1 MSNEWRD
8 RPERGGRRITRFYI
22 WLCLTVG
29 RRMARPILYGI
40 ALYFVLS
47 APRERAASAQYL
59 ARVGKGAPGP
69 LDIYRHF
76 FTFSTVIMDRLY
88 FLANRTEQL
97 SVALHGIDTFHEI
110 RATNHGFLLASA
122 HFGSFEALRV
132 LAISERNLPVKA
144 LMHTET
150 SSQLNDLLSSFNP
163 TVTDSVIALGQ
174 PGAMLEVKEWLEQG
188 GIVGILADRIAD
200 GEKLTM
206 VDFLGSPAPFPL
218 GPWLLAGMLK
228 VPVLLCFAVYRGGGH
243 YDIYFEMLADAL
255 DTARRDR
262 EAAAERLAARYAERL
277 AHYCRLAPYNWFNLF
292 DFWDDGKTAAP

>member
-1 MSNEWRD
+1 MSSEWRD

-29 RRMARPILYGI
+29 RRLARPILYGI

-47 APRERAASAQYL
+47 APRERAASAWYL

-76 FTFSTVIMDRLY
+76 FTFSTVIMDRLF
-88 FLANRTEQL
+88 FLAERTEQIT
-97 SVALHGIDTFHEI
+97 VAFHGVETFHALQDSG
-110 RATNHGFLLASA
+110 RGFLLASA
-122 HFGSFEALRV
+122 HFGSFEAMRV
-132 LAISERNLPVKA
+132 MGISGRNLPVKA

-163 TVTDSVIALGQ
+163 AVTESVIALGK

-188 GIVGILADRIAD
+188 GIVGILADRITAGD
-200 GEKLTM
+200 KVTM

-228 VPVLLCFAVYRGGGH
+228 VPVLLCFAVYRGRGH
-243 YDIYFEMLADAL
+243 YDIYFEMLTEAL
-255 DTARRDR
+255 ETARQDRD
-262 EAAAERLAARYAERL
+262 AAAERLAARYAERL

-292 DFWDDGKTAAP
+292 DFWGDGKSAVS

>member
-1 MSNEWRD
+1 MSSEWRD

-47 APRERAASAQYL
+47 APRERAASVQYL
-59 ARVGKGAPGP
+59 ARVGKGRPGP
-69 LDIYRHF
+69 MDLYRHF
-76 FTFSTVIMDRLY
+76 FTFSTVIMDRLF
-88 FLANRTEQL
+88 FLANRTGQI
-97 SVALHGIDTFHEI
+97 SVSLHGTDAFDAL
-110 RATNHGFLLASA
+110 RATGQGFLLASA

-132 LAISERNLPVKA
+132 MGISDRNLPVKA
-144 LMHTET
+144 LMHVET

-163 TVTDSVIALGQ
+163 AVTESVIALGK

-188 GIVGILADRIAD
+188 GIVGILADRITD
-200 GEKLTM
+200 GEKLTQ
-206 VDFLGSPAPFPL
+206 VDFLGAPAPFPL

-228 VPVLLCFAVYRGGGH
+228 VPVMLCFAVYRGRGH
-243 YDIYFEMLADAL
+243 YDIYFEMLTDAHE
-255 DTARRDR
+255 TSRRDR
-262 EAAAERLAARYAERL
+262 DAAAEMLAARYAGRL

-292 DFWDDGKTAAP
+292 DFWGDGKTASS